1 MHRVT
6 MIRTFAPRDRK
17 SPRLEGF
24 DYTQRRWYF
33 ITICT
38 AHRQPFLGELCPDG
52 VALSDIGV
60 IVEEEW
66 FRTAQVRDDI
76 VLDEFVVMPDHFH
89 ALIGLSYLFDVR
101 GQSSLSK
108 LVGQFKGSVT
118 RRVRQLSVFHPAV
131 IWQRSFHDSIMRNDR
146 QFRHVRAYIKANP
159 SAAWARVARRP
170 LRGIA

>member
-1 MHRVT
+1 
-6 MIRTFAPRDRK
+6 MIRVFLPKNRK
-17 SPRLEGF
+17 SPRLDGF

-38 AHRQPFLGELCPDG
+38 AHRQPFFGELCPDG

-66 FRTAQVRDDI
+66 LRTAEVRDDV

-118 RRVRQLSVFHPAV
+118 RRVRQLSPLHPTV

-146 QFRHVRAYIKANP
+146 HFRRVRAYIKANP
-159 SAAWARVARRP
+159 QRTPGLVARRP